1 MVQPPKI
8 GLRIIKTSIAV
19 FLSLLF
25 FTSESYF
32 ACSTAV
38 ICLQNTIQDSIETG
52 KDRVIGTFIGGLLGA
67 CFLFIM
73 QKVKLFLSDKPF
85 LIVSYL
91 LISLGVLLTI
101 YICNVFNIAGVISLA
116 AMVFLSITTVN
127 ATLDP
132 ILYSWNRIVESLG
145 GIAIALFVNK
155 FCNFGH
161 NHIT

>member
-8 GLRIIKTSIAV
+8 GLRIIKTTIAV
-19 FLSLLF
+19 FLSLLL
-25 FTSESYF
+25 FTSKSYF

-38 ICLQNTIQDSIETG
+38 ICLQNTLHDSIETG
-52 KDRVIGTFIGGLLGA
+52 KDRVLGTFVGGMLGA
-67 CFLFIM
+67 FFLFVI
-73 QKVKLFLSDKPF
+73 QKVDVYLSDTP
-85 LIVSYL
+85 LVIITYL

-101 YICNVFNIAGVISLA
+101 YTCNTFCISNVITLA

-127 ATLDP
+127 ATLNP

-161 NHIT
+161 NHAT